1 MPQHIGNAG
10 TKAMAWVKH
19 FVLSPSPQ
27 LIHVIQQTK
36 PHRLLQSEVADRD
49 NTLVPAAPSRSRPGT
64 EMVLLASAKN
74 VPLTTSQQSREAQA
88 KTNKQLETEALTG
101 NAPKSPAKLDP
112 EVIADRVY
120 RLMQHDLILER
131 ERVTRLGE

>member
-1 MPQHIGNAG
+1 MPQYIGNAG
-10 TKAMAWVKH
+10 TKALAWVKH
-19 FVLSPSPQ
+19 IVPSPSPQ
-27 LIHVIQQTK
+27 LTHLA
-36 PHRLLQSEVADRD
+36 PEALLK
-49 NTLVPAAPSRSRPGT
+49 SRPGT
-64 EMVLLASAKN
+64 EMVLLASADN

-88 KTNKQLETEALTG
+88 KTNKQLATEALTG